1 MKKTKVFIDIFYYKT
16 ALSGLKTYI
25 EELVNATKEHGS
37 DEIEYVISNDISKM
51 ANKQF
56 FNNSKIRLVR
66 WVFQFRYIL
75 WKQLILPIKLL
86 INKADI
92 VICPDYVAPIF
103 CSAKKIVVIH
113 DNLFW
118 KYPKNYPMI
127 WRNYYTK
134 LIQLGLNSKTKI
146 ITTSNYS
153 KLGLQ
158 PLFKKN
164 KIYPIYQSS
173 ENFSVQQNNKN
184 GKKYILHIGTFEKRK
199 NLLTLI
205 KAFKKLKDE
214 LKVDFK
220 LVLAGSTHING
231 DNNVLIKIEKYIKEY
246 NLFSSILMPGYIDK
260 NKALYFYNNS
270 LMYVF
275 PSIDEGFGIPL
286 IEALKLKV
294 PVICSDIPIFR
305 EIADDSVLYFEKQN
319 EINLFERM
327 KELIQNEELSSK
339 LVSKGIKRVKKYN
352 RYNFIKDIEKIYN

>member
-1 MKKTKVFIDIFYYKT
+1 MEIPKKLSKDLEKLFYK
-16 ALSGLKTYI
+16 
-25 EELVNATKEHGS
+25 
-37 DEIEYVISNDISKM
+37 
-51 ANKQF
+51 
-56 FNNSKIRLVR
+56 
-66 WVFQFRYIL
+66 
-75 WKQLILPIKLL
+75 
-86 INKADI
+86 
-92 VICPDYVAPIF
+92 
-103 CSAKKIVVIH
+103 
-113 DNLFW
+113 
-118 KYPKNYPMI
+118 
-127 WRNYYTK
+127 K
-134 LIQLGLNSKTKI
+134 LIQLGLNSKSII

-153 KLGLQ
+153 KVGLQ

-173 ENFSVQQNNKN
+173 ENFSIQKRMKMVKN
-184 GKKYILHIGTFEKRK
+184 IFFMLEHLKREKT
-199 NLLTLI
+199 LLTLI

-214 LKVDFK
+214 LKVDYK
-220 LVLAGSTHING
+220 LVLAGSTYING
-231 DNNVLIKIEKYIKEY
+231 DNKVLLKIEKYIKEH

-327 KELIQNEELSSK
+327 KELIQSKELSSK
-339 LVSKGIKRVKKYN
+339 LVSKGIKRVKSL
-352 RYNFIKDIEKIYN
+352 IGIIL